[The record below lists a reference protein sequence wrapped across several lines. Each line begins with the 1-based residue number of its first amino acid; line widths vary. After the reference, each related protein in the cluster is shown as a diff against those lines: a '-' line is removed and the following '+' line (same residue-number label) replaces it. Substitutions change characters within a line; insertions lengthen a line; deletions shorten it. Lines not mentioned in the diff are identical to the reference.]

1 MTDKALNQRFQ
12 RILTDRKFIFIGLLI
27 ILVLMSIY
35 FAFNYQNH
43 LQNPNTAVILKSYPL
58 GQTVAVSGVVA
69 NVQEDSFTLSD
80 MYHGIDVN
88 YTIISGEKVSAG
100 DQVEVLGILGNG
112 DRVNASKVLVTPAFD
127 YDFMLLRSALVALI
141 FLFFF
146 NRYWSFDFKKMVF
159 RRRR

>member
-1 MTDKALNQRFQ
+1 MTDKTLNQRVQ
-12 RILTDRKFIFIGLLI
+12 RVLTDRKFIFIGLLI

-35 FAFNYQNH
+35 FALNYQNH

-58 GQTVAVSGVVA
+58 GQTVAVSGAVT
-69 NVQEDSFTLSD
+69 NVQDGSFTLSD

-88 YTIISGEKVSAG
+88 YTIISGVNVSAG

-112 DRVNASKVLVTPAFD
+112 NRVNAGKVLVTPSFD

-146 NRYWSFDFKKMVF
+146 NMYWSFNFENMEF